1 MASSNKLMA
10 RGALLLAVVVVMASL
25 AQAETPKAQA
35 NAQAALTRAQGLL
48 RQLNEQKQQ
57 LELDNAKLKATSADL
72 EQQIKRAKIEASDQ
86 RTEAATRAKEIEQS
100 SINLVHSK
108 ERNEKLTAHLKEV
121 IAQYKDTAR
130 TLRDSEA
137 EKTRLQEQLTA
148 ARAELA
154 DAEKKNLAL
163 YQTNRELID
172 KYQQKSRW
180 AALLQKEPFVGFKQ
194 VEIENEAQA
203 FEHDNAE
210 QLLNTPQDAGGM
222 SD

>member
-1 MASSNKLMA
+1 MASSNPVVIG
-10 RGALLLAVVVVMASL
+10 GALLLALLLTASGVR
-25 AQAETPKAQA
+25 AEAP

-57 LELDNAKLKATSADL
+57 LELDNAKLKATSAGL
-72 EQQIKRAKIEASDQ
+72 EQHIKRAKIEASDQ

-108 ERNEKLTAHLKEV
+108 ERNEKLTARLKEV

-137 EKTRLQEQLTA
+137 EKTHLQEQLTA

-194 VEIENEAQA
+194 VQIENQAQA

-210 QLLNTPQDAGGM
+210 QLRNTPQDAGGM

>member
-1 MASSNKLMA
+1 MESSNKLMT
-10 RGALLLAVVVVMASL
+10 RGALLLAVVVMASL

-57 LELDNAKLKATSADL
+57 LELDNAKLKATSAGL
-72 EQQIKRAKIEASDQ
+72 EQQLKRAKIEANDQ
-86 RTEAATRAKEIEQS
+86 QAAAATRSKEIEQS

-108 ERNEKLTAHLKEV
+108 ERNEKLTARLKDV
-121 IAQYKDTAR
+121 IAKYKDTAR
-130 TLRDSEA
+130 TLRDSDA
-137 EKTRLQEQLTA
+137 EKTSLQQQLSAT
-148 ARAELA
+148 RAELA
-154 DAEKKNLAL
+154 DAEQKNLAL
-163 YQTNRELID
+163 YQTNRQLIA

-180 AALLQKEPFVGFKQ
+180 TALLQKEPFVGFKQ
-194 VEIENEAQA
+194 VEIENQAQA

-210 QLLNTPQDAGGM
+210 QLRNTSQDADGM

>member
-1 MASSNKLMA
+1 MGSSNKLLA
-10 RGALLLAVVVVMASL
+10 GGALLLVLALMASP

-57 LELDNAKLKATSADL
+57 LELDNAKLKATSAGL
-72 EQQIKRAKIEASDQ
+72 EQQLKRATIEANDQ
-86 RTEAATRAKEIEQS
+86 HTEAATRAKEIEQS
-100 SINLVHSK
+100 SIKLAHSK
-108 ERNEKLTAHLKEV
+108 ERNEKLTARLKEV
-121 IAQYKDTAR
+121 IAKYKDTAR

-137 EKTRLQEQLTA
+137 NMTRTQTQLA
-148 ARAELA
+148 ATRAELA
-154 DAEKKNLAL
+154 DADKKNLAL
-163 YQTNRELID
+163 YQTNRQLID

-180 AALLQKEPFVGFKQ
+180 TALLQKEPFVGFKQ

-210 QLLNTPQDAGGM
+210 QLRNTPQDAGGM